1 MTSHIAII
9 AKFDGAKRLTEGPH
23 GDHMGEVI
31 RRTKN
36 GKFIGWY
43 IRFVDADGVRRQRA
57 SRQPTAADAR
67 RCLIEIE
74 ARIARGQLG
83 VPERET
89 RHQATLAEIA
99 ERYLQE
105 YDSPRI
111 KDLGR
116 WRSKLRYHLAVP
128 LAAVGEVQ
136 SSQFSIEAA
145 ERLRNRLMRQYAA
158 NTTRTQLSALSAAL
172 AWAMRKGL
180 MVTNPLARLPMPR
193 KTVRL
198 EYLSKPEARLLLT
211 TAESLASQGTPRDAM
226 LVVAVA
232 LGIYAGLRAG
242 EIFGLRWRDLSFS
255 SKLITVSRSFSRST
269 KSGLTRHVPM
279 GLELCDILTEWRTRC
294 PKCADDLVCPSLDG
308 KVWAIPKQAP
318 RDLSRLYQAA
328 SLPIPSA
335 PWHCLRH
342 TFASLFMMSG
352 GNILTLRTL
361 MGHSDVSQ
369 TQAYAHLAPQFLA
382 SEIER
387 IQLRNGEE

>member
-1 MTSHIAII
+1 
-9 AKFDGAKRLTEGPH
+9 
-23 GDHMGEVI
+23 MGEVI
-31 RRTKN
+31 RKTKC
-36 GKFIGWY
+36 GKFVGWY

-67 RCLIEIE
+67 RCLVEIE
-74 ARIARGQLG
+74 ARIARGKLG

-89 RHQATLAEIA
+89 KSQATIA
-99 ERYLQE
+99 DITERYLQE

-111 KDLGR
+111 KDLDR
-116 WRSKLRYHLAVP
+116 WRAKLRYHLAVP
-128 LAAVGEVQ
+128 LSAVGEMQ
-136 SSQFSIEAA
+136 ASQFSVEAA

-172 AWAMRKGL
+172 GWATRKGL
-180 MVTNPLARLPMPR
+180 MLQNPLARLPMPR

-198 EYLSKPEARLLLT
+198 EYLSREEARILLT
-211 TAESLASQGTPRDAM
+211 TAESLAKEGNPRDEMIA
-226 LVVAVA
+226 VAVA

-242 EIFGLRWRDLSFS
+242 EIFGLRWRDVSFS
-255 SKLITVSRSFSRST
+255 SRLLTVSRSFSRTT
-269 KSGLTRHVPM
+269 KSGLTRHVP
-279 GLELCDILTEWRTRC
+279 LNRELSEYLTVWRLRC
-294 PKCADDLVCPSLDG
+294 PKSPDDLVCPSLDG
-308 KVWAIPKQAP
+308 KVWTIPKQAP
-318 RDLSRLYQAA
+318 RDLPRLYLAA
-328 SLPIPSA
+328 SLPVPSA

-361 MGHSDVSQ
+361 MGHSDVAQ

-387 IQLRNGEE
+387 IQLRNREE

>member
-1 MTSHIAII
+1 
-9 AKFDGAKRLTEGPH
+9 
-23 GDHMGEVI
+23 MGEVI

-43 IRFVDADGVRRQRA
+43 LRFVDADGVRRQRA
-57 SRQPTAADAR
+57 SHQGTAADAR

-74 ARIARGQLG
+74 ARIARGKLG
-83 VPERET
+83 VPERDKT
-89 RHQATLAEIA
+89 SSTTIAELT

-111 KDLGR
+111 KDLAR

-128 LAAVGEVQ
+128 LASIGEVQ
-136 SSQFSIEAA
+136 VSQFSVESA

-172 AWAMRKGL
+172 GWAMKKGL
-180 MVTNPLARLPMPR
+180 VTTNPLARLPMPR

-198 EYLSKPEARLLLT
+198 EYLSRDEALLLLT
-211 TAESLASQGTPRDAM
+211 TAESLAAQGSLRDELLA
-226 LVVAVA
+226 VAIA

-242 EIFGLRWRDLSFS
+242 EIFGLRWRDVSFS
-255 SKLITVSRSFSRST
+255 SKLLTISRSFSRPT
-269 KSGLTRHVPM
+269 KSGLTRHVP
-279 GLELCDILTEWRTRC
+279 LNRELSDLLSAWRPRC
-294 PKCADDLVCPSLDG
+294 PKSPEDLICPSLDG
-308 KVWAIPKQAP
+308 KVWTTPKQAP
-318 RDLSRLYQAA
+318 RDLPRIYRAA
-328 SLPIPSA
+328 SLQVPAA

-361 MGHSDVSQ
+361 LGHSDVAQ

-382 SEIER
+382 SEVER
-387 IQLRNGEE
+387 IQLRNREE